1 LNFEYFIAKR
11 LIKGKEHKSS
21 ISTPII
27 KIAISAIAIGMVM
40 MLITIATGIGLQRKI
55 REKVAAFNGH
65 VLISSFDNNSSL
77 ESLIPISKDQKFY
90 SKEFK
95 ALVENSDWTNWIEK
109 GSPSIFPE
117 VKGIAHMQG
126 VATKMGIIRT
136 ETDFDGVVVKGVGK
150 DYNWSYF
157 KEYLIEGRIPDFRNE
172 LNEEILLSS
181 HIASRLGL
189 TVGDKAITYFLKK
202 NSVSNSKTYIRAFK
216 IVGIYSS
223 GFQEFDEKFLFADI
237 RHIQKMNKWQT
248 NEIGNFEVFID
259 DFTAIDTKGQEIY
272 ENIPSTLD
280 SQTITLKYA
289 MIFEWLKLFD
299 LNIIG
304 IIGIIILVAGIN
316 MITALLVLI
325 LEKTPMIGILK
336 ALGSSDWS
344 IRKMFLYNAAY
355 LILIGL
361 FWGNLIGIGLLLI
374 QDYYGVVGLNP
385 ETYYVDTAPVYI
397 NLGYILLLNVGTIL
411 LCLIMLLIPSYI
423 VSKISPTKS
432 IRFQ

>member
-1 LNFEYFIAKR
+1 MNLEYFIAKR

-27 KIAISAIAIGMVM
+27 KIAIFAIAIGMIM

-65 VLISSFDNNSSL
+65 VLISSFDNNSSV
-77 ESLIPISKDQKFY
+77 ESLVPITKDQNFY
-90 SKEFK
+90 P
-95 ALVENSDWTNWIEK
+95 D
-109 GSPSIFPE
+109 FPE
-117 VKGIAHMQG
+117 IEEVVHVQG
-126 VATKMGIIRT
+126 VATKMGLIRT
-136 ETDFDGVVVKGVGK
+136 ATDFDGVVVKGIGE
-150 DYNWSYF
+150 DYNWNYF
-157 KEYLIEGRIPDFRNE
+157 EEYLVEGRLPDFKKE

-181 HIASRLGL
+181 HIANRLGL
-189 TVGDKAITYFLKK
+189 TIGDKAITYFLKK
-202 NSVSNSKTYIRAFK
+202 KVKSNSKPFIRAFK

-223 GFQEFDEKFLFADI
+223 GFQEFDETFLFADI
-237 RHIQKMNKWQT
+237 RHIQKMNKWKA
-248 NEIGNFEVFID
+248 NEIGHFEVFIN
-259 DFTAIDTKGQEIY
+259 DFNKIDQVGQKIY
-272 ENIPSTLD
+272 ETVPSTLD

-289 MIFEWLKLFD
+289 TIFEWLKLFD

-336 ALGSSDWS
+336 ALGTNDWS
-344 IRKMFLYNAAY
+344 IRKVFLYNAGY

-361 FWGNLIGIGLLLI
+361 FWGNLIGIGVLLL
-374 QDYYGVVGLNP
+374 QKYYSIVSLNP
-385 ETYYVDTAPVYI
+385 ETYYVSTAPVYI
-397 NLGYILLLNVGTIL
+397 DFSYIILLNVGTMI
-411 LCLIMLLIPSYI
+411 LCLLMLLIPSYI
-423 VSKISPTKS
+423 IAKISPTKS

>member
-1 LNFEYFIAKR
+1 MNFEYFIAKR

-21 ISTPII
+21 ISTPIT

-40 MLITIATGIGLQRKI
+40 MLITVATGIGLQQKI

-65 VLISSFDNNSSL
+65 VIITSFDNNSSV
-77 ESLIPISKDQKFY
+77 ESLIPINTDQNFY
-90 SKEFK
+90 PE
-95 ALVENSDWTNWIEK
+95 L
-109 GSPSIFPE
+109 PE
-117 VKGIAHMQG
+117 VDGIVHMQA
-126 VATKMGIIRT
+126 VATKMGLIRT
-136 ETDFDGVVVKGVGK
+136 ATDFDGIVVKGVDN
-150 DYNWSYF
+150 DYNWDYF
-157 KEYLIEGRIPDFRNE
+157 KEYLVEGRLPNFGE
-172 LNEEILLSS
+172 KLNNEILISS
-181 HIASRLGL
+181 YISGRLGL
-189 TVGDKAITYFLKK
+189 EIGDKAITYFLKK
-202 NSVSNSKTYIRAFK
+202 NAKSNAQPFIRAFE
-216 IVGIYSS
+216 IVGIYNS
-223 GFQEFDEKFLFADI
+223 GFQEFDETYLFADI
-237 RHIQKMNKWQT
+237 RHVQRMNKWKAD
-248 NEIGNFEVFID
+248 EVGNFEVFID
-259 DFTAIDTKGQEIY
+259 DFEKIDEKGQEIY

-289 MIFEWLKLFD
+289 TIFEWLKLFD

-336 ALGSSDWS
+336 ALGTSDWS
-344 IRKMFLYNAAY
+344 IRKVFLYNAAY

-374 QDYYGVVGLNP
+374 QDRYGVVGLNP
-385 ETYYVDTAPVYI
+385 ETYYVSTAPVYVNVGYI
-397 NLGYILLLNVGTIL
+397 VLLNLGTML
-411 LCLIMLLIPSYI
+411 LCLMMLLIPSYI